1 VASTPP
7 GDSADWYRVRAAEM
21 IALFVLARSIFY
33 SDPEYSEETISR
45 CRTALSYSSL
55 DGQIRVVLTQALA
68 IHAEQRF
75 RSFGLI
81 DGFRE
86 ARSLVPEIVNL
97 SSSGEGLNVLYA
109 SKRAYPMT
117 TVVEKIQQLE
127 ELLITTTS
135 GSLQHR
141 TYLEDLACWYDTKFS
156 RTGDISDLKMAI
168 RHRRLLIT
176 LPHSGHPL
184 MFIPLG
190 FLCDDL
196 LIAFDLTRSM
206 EYLEESIVLHRDL
219 LTMQEARALRFT
231 LARRL
236 VLSLCVRFRLLRRRQ
251 DVEEVMILFPMAV
264 HDSDA
269 NVTDRFKFSCLWASL
284 ARHFRHASVS
294 DAYESAMSLMQP
306 SLVFAPVIQVQQAQ
320 LVEMAETCRSMP
332 LEYVSHHIEAGC
344 LEQAIVALERGRALL
359 WSQLRSFR
367 TSMEQPISSHLLLAE
382 KFATVNHKLEVLT
395 LSATLD
401 VDDSEAGSREGRH
414 MDPFCRLVMKQR
426 KLLKERDTLVSHI
439 RGLPGFEDFFKP
451 PSFQTLR
458 SVASRGPVIIVNHS
472 KWRSDILIL
481 LRDSPP
487 SLIPTSNDFY
497 DRANRLRDRLLG
509 ERRRFFDFDPVGL
522 TDHAVVVRFVLSEL
536 YALVGR
542 PVIERLRELGVPE
555 QSRVWWCPTSVF
567 CFLPLHAMGPI
578 PSGDNVGR
586 YFCDLYVPSY
596 TSTLSALIDAR
607 KPISQKSG
615 RPSLLLVAHHD
626 KNPKGMRKEIEVVK
640 WLRRP
645 RVKRLKGKGATAA
658 AVVEGLQQHHF
669 VHIAGSYK
677 LESGR
682 PLEARLELHGGERL
696 TLLDIARRCSVAGSG
711 SGAGAEFAF
720 LSASHTAELIDENI
734 PDEAIHLASAMQH
747 CGFRSVVGTM
757 WGMADDD
764 GKVVCKRFYK
774 RIFAEDG
781 KRKGKGQGNEE
792 TPYHERTAGAL
803 RDAVQ
808 KLRKKRGMTVDRWVT
823 FVHYGA

>member
-1 VASTPP
+1 
-7 GDSADWYRVRAAEM
+7 
-21 IALFVLARSIFY
+21 
-33 SDPEYSEETISR
+33 
-45 CRTALSYSSL
+45 
-55 DGQIRVVLTQALA
+55 
-68 IHAEQRF
+68 
-75 RSFGLI
+75 
-81 DGFRE
+81 
-86 ARSLVPEIVNL
+86 
-97 SSSGEGLNVLYA
+97 
-109 SKRAYPMT
+109 
-117 TVVEKIQQLE
+117 
-127 ELLITTTS
+127 
-135 GSLQHR
+135 
-141 TYLEDLACWYDTKFS
+141 
-156 RTGDISDLKMAI
+156 
-168 RHRRLLIT
+168 
-176 LPHSGHPL
+176 
-184 MFIPLG
+184 
-190 FLCDDL
+190 
-196 LIAFDLTRSM
+196 
-206 EYLEESIVLHRDL
+206 
-219 LTMQEARALRFT
+219 
-231 LARRL
+231 
-236 VLSLCVRFRLLRRRQ
+236 
-251 DVEEVMILFPMAV
+251 
-264 HDSDA
+264 
-269 NVTDRFKFSCLWASL
+269 
-284 ARHFRHASVS
+284 
-294 DAYESAMSLMQP
+294 
-306 SLVFAPVIQVQQAQ
+306 
-320 LVEMAETCRSMP
+320 
-332 LEYVSHHIEAGC
+332 
-344 LEQAIVALERGRALL
+344 
-359 WSQLRSFR
+359 
-367 TSMEQPISSHLLLAE
+367 
-382 KFATVNHKLEVLT
+382 
-395 LSATLD
+395 
-401 VDDSEAGSREGRH
+401 
-414 MDPFCRLVMKQR
+414 
-426 KLLKERDTLVSHI
+426 
-439 RGLPGFEDFFKP
+439 
-451 PSFQTLR
+451 
-458 SVASRGPVIIVNHS
+458 
-472 KWRSDILIL
+472 
-481 LRDSPP
+481 
-487 SLIPTSNDFY
+487 
-497 DRANRLRDRLLG
+497 
-509 ERRRFFDFDPVGL
+509 
-522 TDHAVVVRFVLSEL
+522 
-536 YALVGR
+536 
-542 PVIERLRELGVPE
+542 
-555 QSRVWWCPTSVF
+555 
-567 CFLPLHAMGPI
+567 MGPI

-774 RIFAEDG
+774 RIFAGDG